1 MSKKRIKQ
9 YVMAVAF
16 ACMLASSFGCAS
28 HDADEERAVRTKKLM
43 QGYGDLAIDSAAVK
57 LPNIKK

>member
-1 MSKKRIKQ
+1 M
-9 YVMAVAF
+9 VVAF